1 MEETEAEAKMM
12 YSSHLEDPFVYIR
25 ESPLTQLLSKRDA
38 GRIYFQR
45 IGAKA
50 SHKHRLRQ
58 NNHIFIGPL
67 LLKKVPIANDSSKR
81 K

>member
-1 MEETEAEAKMM
+1 MEERDADAKMM
-12 YSSHLEDPFVYIR
+12 YSSHLDDSFVHIR
-25 ESPLTQLLSKRDA
+25 ECPLAQLLNKRDA